1 MVIKKVFIG
10 TSRIDSI
17 TLKLM
22 EVRLMGTVNYY
33 NYKRVCIIS
42 CYASKAS
49 LISVTEAPT
58 YYNRVLNIKKWTEMS
73 VINKPPQVIL
83 IRKNSSVVWELKSFK
98 LEDHFR
104 LNLNQQLGVHTVK
117 KNSRQYLNSSVFTLC
132 ATKTGLFVSYFEH
145 QREIIKIK
153 KVQ

>member
-58 YYNRVLNIKKWTEMS
+58 YYNRVLNIKK
-73 VINKPPQVIL
+73 
-83 IRKNSSVVWELKSFK
+83 
-98 LEDHFR
+98 
-104 LNLNQQLGVHTVK
+104 
-117 KNSRQYLNSSVFTLC
+117 
-132 ATKTGLFVSYFEH
+132 
-145 QREIIKIK
+145 
-153 KVQ
+153 

>member
-1 MVIKKVFIG
+1 
-10 TSRIDSI
+10 
-17 TLKLM
+17 
-22 EVRLMGTVNYY
+22 MGTVNYY

-83 IRKNSSVVWELKSFK
+83 IRKTAQW
-98 LEDHFR
+98 
-104 LNLNQQLGVHTVK
+104 
-117 KNSRQYLNSSVFTLC
+117 
-132 ATKTGLFVSYFEH
+132 FES
-145 QREIIKIK
+145 
-153 KVQ
+153 